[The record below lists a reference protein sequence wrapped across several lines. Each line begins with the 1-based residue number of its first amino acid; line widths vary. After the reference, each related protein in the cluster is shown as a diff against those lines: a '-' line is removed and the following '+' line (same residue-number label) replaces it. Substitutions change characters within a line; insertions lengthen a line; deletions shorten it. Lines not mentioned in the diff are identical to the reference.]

1 MLYHSIDFTKS
12 FLKQFKVLRPKQRE
26 RFYERLD
33 LFKKNPHDK
42 ALRDHA
48 LKGKYKGYR
57 SIDIENDLRAL
68 YYVKE
73 DVVVIFGFIGTHSQ
87 LYG

>member
-1 MLYHSIDFTKS
+1 MLYHSIDFTKDFS
-12 FLKQFKVLRPKQRE
+12 KQFKVLPQKQKE

-42 ALRDHA
+42 TLRDHA

-57 SIDIENDLRAL
+57 SIDIAGDLRAL
-68 YYVKE
+68 YYLKG
-73 DVVVIFGFIGTHSQ
+73 DTIVIFGFIGMHSQ
-87 LYG
+87 LY

>member
-1 MLYHSIDFTKS
+1 MLYHSIDFTKDFS
-12 FLKQFKVLRPKQRE
+12 KQFKVLRPKQKE

-33 LFKKNPHDK
+33 LFKKNPHDR

-48 LKGKYKGYR
+48 LKGVHKGYR
-57 SIDIENDLRAL
+57 SIDIEGDLRAL
-68 YYVKE
+68 YFVKG

-87 LYG
+87 LY

>member
-1 MLYHSIDFTKS
+1 MLYYSIDFTKGFS
-12 FLKQFKVLRPKQRE
+12 KQFKVLRPKQKE

-57 SIDIENDLRAL
+57 SIDIESDLRAL
-68 YYVKE
+68 YYIKE
-73 DVVVIFGFIGTHSQ
+73 DTLVIFGFIGTHSQ
-87 LYG
+87 LY

>member
-1 MLYHSIDFTKS
+1 MLYRQIDFTKG
-12 FLKQFKVLRPKQRE
+12 FTKQFKVLHLKQRE
-26 RFYERLD
+26 RFYERLE

-57 SIDIENDLRAL
+57 SIDVEGDLRAL
-68 YYVKE
+68 YYIKG
-73 DVVVIFGFIGTHSQ
+73 DVIVIFAFIGSHGQ